1 MNCRY
6 TVFCFA
12 IFGAVASAQE
22 KLPEAKTLPDA
33 APLGY
38 NNTLYNSNPSFNIS
52 PMPLHG
58 FNPLQVNSLP
68 GFEEQAKPANKGA
81 VTFSYIVSESVSLPT
96 VRNPNG
102 ETSIQNQTHQKLVTG
117 ELELDCD
124 LSKIDLPGDGTRIGV
139 QAVTA
144 ARHNKLLQALK
155 EAKSESEKED
165 AAKKLEENYRAH
177 YAIETDWRMKRLA
190 ELEKR
195 LEEMRSQV
203 KERADSENK
212 YVEAAMTLAKLH
224 AQGIAAEPPRLT
236 MTAPAAGGY
245 ATRSFPQL
253 RKLTADAIEPN
264 YVPGLPV
271 PSQKIGR

>member
-12 IFGAVASAQE
+12 IFGTVVNAQE
-22 KLPEAKTLPDA
+22 KLPEARWLPDA
-33 APLGY
+33 APVVY
-38 NNTLYNSNPSFNIS
+38 SNVSNNVPIPYPVAWPSDNASQVNTL
-52 PMPLHG
+52 
-58 FNPLQVNSLP
+58 P
-68 GFEEQAKPANKGA
+68 GLDEQASAAKKGS
-81 VTFSYIVSESVSLPT
+81 VSFSYMVNEIVSVPT

-102 ETSIQNQTHQKLVTG
+102 ETSIQNQMHQKLVTG
-117 ELELDCD
+117 ELEVDCD

-144 ARHNKLLQALK
+144 ARHNKMLQALK
-155 EAKSESEKED
+155 EAKTESEKED

-224 AQGIAAEPPRLT
+224 AQGIAAEPPRL
-236 MTAPAAGGY
+236 MASPSPGGHATGSLPTPSY
-245 ATRSFPQL
+245 ATG
-253 RKLTADAIEPN
+253 
-264 YVPGLPV
+264 PGSMFVTPML
-271 PSQKIGR
+271 GR